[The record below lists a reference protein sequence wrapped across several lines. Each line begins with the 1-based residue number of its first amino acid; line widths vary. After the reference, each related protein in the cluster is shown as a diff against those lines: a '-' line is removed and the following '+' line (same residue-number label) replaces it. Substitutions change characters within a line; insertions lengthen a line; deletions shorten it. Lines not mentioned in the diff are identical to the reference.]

1 MGGNPQPRAMP
12 LAADRNKKEHAMRR
26 PPPERPNLLASFARE
41 VLDDTR
47 AKLIDEGW
55 FQRPKAER
63 QGILDDLRSL
73 YGRDPEPP
81 KGWGQPDWTDRLKE
95 RPANGWAGMDWSERG
110 EVEPRSRGDDD
121 VPEIDR

>member
-1 MGGNPQPRAMP
+1 
-12 LAADRNKKEHAMRR
+12 MRR

-63 QGILDDLRSL
+63 QGILDDLRNL
-73 YGRDPEPP
+73 YGRDPEPT
-81 KGWGQPDWTDRLKE
+81 KGGGQPWSDHLKE
-95 RPANGWAGMDWSERG
+95 RPANGWAGMDWSER
-110 EVEPRSRGDDD
+110 VEAMSRSRMEDEG
-121 VPEIDR
+121 PEIER